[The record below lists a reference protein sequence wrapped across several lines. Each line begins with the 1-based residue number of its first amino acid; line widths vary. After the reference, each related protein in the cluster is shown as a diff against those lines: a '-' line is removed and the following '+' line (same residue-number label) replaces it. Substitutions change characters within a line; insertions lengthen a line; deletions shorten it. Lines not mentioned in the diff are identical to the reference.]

1 MFAILATAAGTA
13 SSRFARRNTELQCH
27 CRKCARRTLARGSWN
42 CRECVRSRA
51 RSSAAVSASTPS
63 LQVCLLD
70 AKKERR
76 GLRWR
81 SGGLRWRSG
90 KEMAFN
96 ALFTSRPLLRPRQ
109 FSTLIHLA
117 LSMSAAF
124 HQLVKCRHHARHR
137 WQRLI
142 LRHALHITLAL

>member
-1 MFAILATAAGTA
+1 M
-13 SSRFARRNTELQCH
+13 SP
-27 CRKCARRTLARGSWN
+27 
-42 CRECVRSRA
+42 
-51 RSSAAVSASTPS
+51 STPS

-70 AKKERR
+70 ARKELR

-90 KEMAFN
+90 GLRWRNGNGMAFK
-96 ALFTSRPLLRPRQ
+96 ALFTSRPFLRPRP
-109 FSTLIHLA
+109 FSTLMHLA

-124 HQLVKCRHHARHR
+124 HQLVKCWHHARHR